1 MNGDSKSSAQEQE
14 LENMKC
20 EQSGLSL
27 GYLLAY
33 CWCNKSANRWEGKED
48 KRDRSPWLSPNS
60 SPPSPLSSVLLWS
73 RSPSPCFQTSPHLSP
88 LDLHPGPEPLFP
100 PALTQRSPH
109 LFKSLLPKSP
119 FPQGFFWASPQNGSS
134 TTFCPLTQPCFFL
147 LFSIYHHLTVA
158 WLIVLCLPNPTL
170 EQKLN
175 EGKD

>member
-27 GYLLAY
+27 GHLLAY
-33 CWCNKSANRWEGKED
+33 CWCNKNANRWEGKED
-48 KRDRSPWLSPNS
+48 RRDRNPRLSPNS
-60 SPPSPLSSVLLWS
+60 SLPSRLSSALL
-73 RSPSPCFQTSPHLSP
+73 CCQTSPCLGP

-100 PALTQRSPH
+100 PALTQWSPH
-109 LFKSLLPKSP
+109 LVKSPLPTPP

-170 EQKLN
+170 E
-175 EGKD
+175 